1 MCAPVPCEHRCSV
14 PFCSFCPGCPGSEQ
28 NVFEA
33 ESKGVIDSATGLSAA
48 SYVQKHKQKHAE
60 QHGWKRA

>member
-14 PFCSFCPGCPGSEQ
+14 PFCSFCPGCPGSEH

-33 ESKGVIDSATGLSAA
+33 ESKGVIDSGTGLSAS
-48 SYVQKHKQKHAE
+48 SYVLKQK
-60 QHGWKRA
+60 QK